1 MGQKIPKIDFI
12 RTGQNWK
19 ECLSTSV
26 KMTEM
31 RLAQTVRTGDH
42 VSERHL
48 LQEWFTCTI
57 RTSYVETK
65 PLFREQ
71 TSSQAVV
78 THTFIP
84 SLEKPNQPT
93 NQTPPPKKNQTSLWM
108 KIRFS
113 GTVLESSDKIPAL
126 THTDF

>member
-1 MGQKIPKIDFI
+1 MGQKIPRIDFI

-31 RLAQTVRTGDH
+31 HLAQTVGTSDH
-42 VSERHL
+42 VSEPHL

-57 RTSYVETK
+57 RTMTLSYAEPK

-84 SLEKPNQPT
+84 SLEKPNQT
-93 NQTPPPKKNQTSLWM
+93 NTTQNPN
-108 KIRFS
+108 
-113 GTVLESSDKIPAL
+113 
-126 THTDF
+126 